1 MCEIRIAKA
10 IAKSGITSR
19 RGAEKLI
26 EEDGG
31 LLSFL
36 FEFTEWSHVLEKINK
51 TKTDQLLADFLGE
64 EKPENW
70 MENSHQSVQTLFNQS
85 YRQFDQLR
93 KKLIAIITGT
103 SL

>member
-1 MCEIRIAKA
+1 M
-10 IAKSGITSR
+10 T
-19 RGAEKLI
+19 LP
-26 EEDGG
+26 DFY
-31 LLSFL
+31 LLK
-36 FEFTEWSHVLEKINK
+36 EAEKINK